1 MPKIT
6 VVLPVYNERENL
18 PRIVSAVLAQP
29 LAGLNLLIV
38 DDNSPDGSGEVAE
51 ELARA
56 HPGRIEVLHRPAKQ
70 GLGPAYAH
78 GFQHALRR
86 GADYI
91 AQMDAD
97 FSHPPATL
105 VQMADLLSR
114 YDVVLGSRYV
124 AGGALDTDWPL
135 WRKALS
141 RFGNAYARSIL
152 GMKERDVTGG
162 YRMWRAE
169 TLAAIPWERVR
180 SNGYAFQIEMLY
192 IAARLGFRI
201 AEIPIYFA
209 ERRAGRSK
217 MSLRIQ
223 IEAALRVWQIRF
235 AYRDLEALEADPLQV

>member
-6 VVLPVYNERENL
+6 VVLPTYNERDNL

-38 DDNSPDGSGEVAE
+38 DDNSPDGSGDVAE

-56 HPGRIEVLHRPAKQ
+56 HPGRVEVLHRPEKQ
-70 GLGPAYAH
+70 GLGPAYVQ

-86 GADYI
+86 GADCI

-97 FSHPPATL
+97 FSHPPQTL
-105 VQMADLLSR
+105 VQMADLLAH

-124 AGGALDTDWPL
+124 SGGALDTDWPF

-141 RFGNAYARSIL
+141 RFGNAYARAIL
-152 GMKERDVTGG
+152 GMKARDVTGG

-209 ERRAGRSK
+209 ERQAGRSK

-235 AYRDLEALEADPLQV
+235 AYRDLEALEPDPLRV